1 MQETFLILDTE
12 TTKEGEGMPYQS
24 VFDIGWAISDKEG
37 NILVER
43 SYMVEQFKFQAL
55 NKKRAFLIDENVVDG

>member
-24 VFDIGWAISDKEG
+24 VFDIGWAISDKQG

-55 NKKRAFLIDENVVDG
+55 NKK